1 MWKRYLFDALFV
13 LVFSL
18 LGSFTAYLVYKR
30 VFHVDY
36 YVVDTGFLISS
47 GVSQRQVYEYL
58 QTHPGI
64 YIDRMCVI
72 YAPPDRDIT
81 RRLLDELKR

>member
-1 MWKRYLFDALFV
+1 MWKKYLFDALFV

-36 YVVDTGFLISS
+36 YVVDTGLLISS

-58 QTHPGI
+58 QAHPGI
-64 YIDRMCVI
+64 YIDRVCVI
-72 YAPPDRDIT
+72 YAPEEKDIT
-81 RRLLDELKR
+81 RRLLSEFKR